1 MAVKR
6 KKGLGRGLDAL
17 IAPSA
22 PQANHSTA
30 PAVSNDTSIISTP
43 SSEKAVTSTET
54 STQPNV
60 VEKIVEVPV
69 EKIVEK
75 VVEVPVEKVVEKV
88 VEVPVEKVVEK
99 VVEVPVEKIV
109 EKVIEKESETMVKID
124 EIEPNRSQPRQN
136 FDEDALQELA
146 DSIKLHGIIQPLI
159 VQKKDEFYKII
170 AGERRWRAA
179 RLAGLTEV
187 PVIVKD
193 YTPMESMEIALIENL
208 QREDLNPIEE
218 AIAFQKLIDE
228 YGLKQEEAAEKVSKS
243 RTAVTNSLRLLKLED
258 RVKQMIIDEMISS
271 GHGRALLAIA
281 DPELQ
286 YTLAM
291 KIFDNKLS
299 VRETEKLIKSMLS
312 EKKERKTAG
321 IDPQMVIIYH
331 QLEDRIKSIIG
342 SKVQINAKSSKKGKI
357 EIEYYSEEDLERI
370 VSLLE
375 TIK

>member
-1 MAVKR
+1 MA
-6 KKGLGRGLDAL
+6 KKGLGKGLNSLFNEED
-17 IAPSA
+17 IEE
-22 PQANHSTA
+22 
-30 PAVSNDTSIISTP
+30 VTSEITK
-43 SSEKAVTSTET
+43 SSEGDIK
-54 STQPNV
+54 
-60 VEKIVEVPV
+60 
-69 EKIVEK
+69 K
-75 VVEVPVEKVVEKV
+75 VRM
-88 VEVPVEKVVEK
+88 
-99 VVEVPVEKIV
+99 
-109 EKVIEKESETMVKID
+109 SL
-124 EIEPNRSQPRQN
+124 IEPNKKQPRRH
-136 FDEDALQELA
+136 FDEEKITALA
-146 DSIKLHGIIQPLI
+146 DSIKEHGLIQPI
-159 VQKKDEFYKII
+159 IITPSDNNMYKIV

-179 RLAGLTEV
+179 KKANLKEIPA
-187 PVIVKD
+187 VIRKYSEEQVA
-193 YTPMESMEIALIENL
+193 EIALIENL